1 MFTSSWGQQNQQQ
14 QQQQQQPQQQT
25 GAFGQPTGFGATTT
39 NGEFSFSD
47 SPTAFINPLGAF
59 GSTSAFSQPQQQQPQ
74 VNPMFG
80 NIGAPSTSA

>member
-1 MFTSSWGQQNQQQ
+1 MFTSSWGQQSQ

-25 GAFGQPTGFGATTT
+25 GAFGQPTGFGATTNN
-39 NGEFSFSD
+39 NGEFSFLTHHRVYK
-47 SPTAFINPLGAF
+47 PHGAF